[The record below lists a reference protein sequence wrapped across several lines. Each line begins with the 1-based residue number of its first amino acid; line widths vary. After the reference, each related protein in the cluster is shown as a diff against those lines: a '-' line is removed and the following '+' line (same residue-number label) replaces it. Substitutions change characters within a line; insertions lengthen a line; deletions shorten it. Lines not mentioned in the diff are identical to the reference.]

1 MVPPFLLVCCNSRQ
15 MTADELEKYLHDHIP
30 ISKGM
35 GVSVLYAGT
44 DGVVLESPL
53 EPNIN
58 HRDTVFGGSASA
70 LAILSGWSLMRIRLG
85 ANGVDCRIV
94 IRRSEVDFTLPIE
107 GRFRARAALVKGED
121 WDRFLRSLKRRGK
134 AKIEVGAVLECDN
147 LQVGSFKGTFAALA
161 KE

>member
-1 MVPPFLLVCCNSRQ
+1 VPPFLLVCCNSRQ
-15 MTADELEKYLHDHIP
+15 MNADELEKYLHDHIP

-35 GVSVLYAGT
+35 GVSVVSAGIA
-44 DGVVLESPL
+44 GVVLESPL

-58 HRDTVFGGSASA
+58 HRETVFGGSASA

-85 ANGVDCRIV
+85 ETGIDCRIV

-107 GRFRARAALVKGED
+107 GRFRARAALSKGAD

-134 AKIEVGAVLECDN
+134 AKIEVVAVLMCGN
-147 LQVGSFKGTFAALA
+147 LQVGSFKGTFAALGN
-161 KE
+161 E